1 MRQIIGNSKPIDCGN
16 ISPLTGD
23 GEREKIWLW
32 LIILVGAALR
42 LYHLDSQSL
51 WQDEGLQYF
60 IASAENIESV
70 FERIQW
76 RTWHPPLSFLINHL
90 FLLVGSS
97 DFFLRLPSALF
108 GIGSLPLCYVLV
120 KRLASGYIALFVVLV
135 FALSPFHIWYSQEG
149 RMYAQLLFLSLL
161 SSVVLLQALER
172 SQWRWWFFYAF
183 VVAAGMLTHILMA
196 FGVMAHL
203 FWVLLYYR
211 RHLRWFI
218 AGGVVAAL
226 LFLPWAYTSPKV
238 KNFLK
243 PSSTPRTYTGSA
255 SSGFSWEVLP
265 YTFFAYSAGFS
276 LGPTV
281 AELHE
286 DRSVGFL
293 LQFLPLILAVGII
306 IGTLLVSGM
315 WALYKNYGVRCFV
328 FFLLALVVPLGGAAF
343 FSFMPKG
350 LFNVRYTIMAFPA
363 FCMFV
368 GTAVAIAYRK
378 NQFVG
383 MVALLAVLSISTASL
398 VNHFSNPRYAKED
411 IKSAVAAWHLVAKDQ
426 YLLSFVPGGTRD
438 AINRYLEEHE
448 RDQHISGGQTQVV
461 AKTREFFVTHDVS
474 SAYVLLARDWHQAR
488 ENALRSAFSVA
499 NEHVYPGAKLL
510 RILKP

>member
-1 MRQIIGNSKPIDCGN
+1 MVPVVAEQQKSIV
-16 ISPLTGD
+16 
-23 GEREKIWLW
+23 EHEKIWLW

-60 IASAENIESV
+60 IANAENIGSV
-70 FERIQW
+70 LERTQW
-76 RTWHPPLSFLINHL
+76 RTWHPPLSFFINHL

-120 KRLASGYIALFVVLV
+120 KRLTSGDIALFVILV

-149 RMYAQLLFLSLL
+149 RMYAQLLFFSLL

-203 FWVLLYYR
+203 FWVLLYHR
-211 RHLRWFI
+211 RHLLWFI

-265 YTFFAYSAGFS
+265 YTF
-276 LGPTV
+276 
-281 AELHE
+281 
-286 DRSVGFL
+286 
-293 LQFLPLILAVGII
+293 
-306 IGTLLVSGM
+306 
-315 WALYKNYGVRCFV
+315 
-328 FFLLALVVPLGGAAF
+328 
-343 FSFMPKG
+343 
-350 LFNVRYTIMAFPA
+350 
-363 FCMFV
+363 
-368 GTAVAIAYRK
+368 
-378 NQFVG
+378 
-383 MVALLAVLSISTASL
+383 
-398 VNHFSNPRYAKED
+398 
-411 IKSAVAAWHLVAKDQ
+411 
-426 YLLSFVPGGTRD
+426 
-438 AINRYLEEHE
+438 
-448 RDQHISGGQTQVV
+448 
-461 AKTREFFVTHDVS
+461 
-474 SAYVLLARDWHQAR
+474 
-488 ENALRSAFSVA
+488 
-499 NEHVYPGAKLL
+499 
-510 RILKP
+510 

>member
-1 MRQIIGNSKPIDCGN
+1 MVSAVTAPQKSIVGH
-16 ISPLTGD
+16 
-23 GEREKIWLW
+23 EKIWLW

-60 IASAENIESV
+60 IANAENIGSV
-70 FERIQW
+70 SERIQW
-76 RTWHPPLSFLINHL
+76 RTWHPPLSFFINHL

-149 RMYAQLLFLSLL
+149 RMYAQLLFFSLL

-172 SQWRWWFFYAF
+172 PQWHWWLFYAF
-183 VVAAGMLTHILMA
+183 VVVAGMLTHILMA
-196 FGVMAHL
+196 FGALAHL
-203 FWVLLYYR
+203 LWVFLYHRRSLLS
-211 RHLRWFI
+211 LI
-218 AGGVVAAL
+218 ASGAMVAL
-226 LFLPWAYTSPKV
+226 LLLPWAYTSPKIQ
-238 KNFLK
+238 NFLK
-243 PSSTPRTYTGSA
+243 PASTPRIQSGSA

-265 YTFFAYSAGFS
+265 YTFFAYSVGFS

-293 LQFLPLILAVGII
+293 LQFLPLLLAVSII
-306 IGTLLVSGM
+306 VGTLLISGI
-315 WALYKNYGVRCFV
+315 WALYKNYGVRCVV

-350 LFNVRYTIMAFPA
+350 LFNVRYTILAFPS

-368 GTAVAIAYRK
+368 GTAVAISYRK
-378 NQFVG
+378 NKFVG
-383 MVALLAVLSISTASL
+383 IVALLAVLSISAASL
-398 VNHFSNPRYAKED
+398 VNHFANPRYAKED
-411 IKSAVAAWHLVAKDQ
+411 IKSTVAAWRLVAKDE

-461 AKTREFFVTHDVS
+461 AKTRQFFVTHDVS
-474 SAYVLLARDWHQAR
+474 SAYVLLARDWHATR
-488 ENALRSAFSVA
+488 EKALRNAFSVA
-499 NEHVYPGAKLL
+499 DEQAYPGVKLL
-510 RILKP
+510 RILRP